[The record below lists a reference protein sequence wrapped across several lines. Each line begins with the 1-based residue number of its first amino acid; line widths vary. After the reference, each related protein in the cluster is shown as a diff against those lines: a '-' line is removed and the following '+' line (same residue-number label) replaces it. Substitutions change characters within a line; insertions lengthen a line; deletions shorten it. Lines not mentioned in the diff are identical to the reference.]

1 MAEPQ
6 PAYTPTS
13 HVLVQTD
20 ADRAATPPQQL
31 TCVISADLRPGDR
44 QALLELFD
52 RSSPDT
58 RRERFHGSLS
68 VFPQRYLDDILTG
81 AHGQLALV
89 ARDTCHRQNYGKVFG
104 LASAAPVGPGTAEF
118 AVWVDDAWQGHGVGT
133 LLVRAI
139 LNLLAQQGMSTA
151 VGIMESGRRQPLG
164 LRTAWSW
171 SACRWPSGPP
181 PPALRPDRC
190 RHAGGAGTA
199 AGAVAD
205 RAVRSLVALPDQRD
219 NSTQGNSSPQVGRP
233 ISVAA
238 TAWARTRRRHP
249 APGAMAGRS

>member
-1 MAEPQ
+1 MMTRPQ

-13 HVLVQTD
+13 HVLVQTQ

-52 RSSPDT
+52 RSSPET

-81 AHGQLALV
+81 AHGQLALI
-89 ARDTCHRQNYGKVFG
+89 ARDTCHAQNYGKVFG

-139 LNLLAQQGMSTA
+139 LQLLAQQGMTTA
-151 VGIMESGRRQPLG
+151 IGIMEPDNGAIRRLVGRVAPQATTRFEDGMVLVSVPL
-164 LRTAWSW
+164 AEWAAS
-171 SACRWPSGPP
+171 
-181 PPALRPDRC
+181 
-190 RHAGGAGTA
+190 
-199 AGAVAD
+199 AGAA
-205 RAVRSLVALPDQRD
+205 S
-219 NSTQGNSSPQVGRP
+219 
-233 ISVAA
+233 
-238 TAWARTRRRHP
+238 
-249 APGAMAGRS
+249 

>member
-1 MAEPQ
+1 MTQLQ
-6 PAYTPTS
+6 PTYTPTS
-13 HVLVQTD
+13 HVLVQIE
-20 ADRAATPPQQL
+20 ANVAATPPQQL

-52 RSSPDT
+52 RSSPET

-151 VGIMESGRRQPLG
+151 VGIRESGNGASARRLG
-164 LRTAWSW
+164 L
-171 SACRWPSGPP
+171 
-181 PPALRPDRC
+181 L
-190 RHAGGAGTA
+190 
-199 AGAVAD
+199 
-205 RAVRSLVALPDQRD
+205 LL
-219 NSTQGNSSPQVGRP
+219 N
-233 ISVAA
+233 
-238 TAWARTRRRHP
+238 
-249 APGAMAGRS
+249 